1 MRAVET
7 NQSLTEGAY
16 ESLRAD
22 LLACRFA
29 PGEKLNINDLS
40 QQLKVSLG
48 AVREALSR
56 LTAEELV
63 VLEAHR
69 GFRAAPVS
77 VAELHDLTSTRSE
90 LESLCLARAIAKG
103 DVEWEAGIVAAFH
116 RLSRTPERMPGPEA
130 RIAEDWARAHK
141 AFHKALVA
149 ACDSPWRLRLRDYLF
164 DQTERYRRLSVPPSG
179 DRRDLEAEH
188 RALMEA
194 TLARDTN
201 RAIDLLQAHFAV
213 TATLVA
219 SLGGVA
225 LGELETEAVSPVTAV
240 ARPRR
245 RRASG

>member
-7 NQSLTEGAY
+7 NQSLTETAY
-16 ESLRAD
+16 ETLRAD
-22 LLACRFA
+22 LLACRLS

-40 QQLKVSLG
+40 QRLRVSLG

-63 VLEAHR
+63 ILEPHR

-77 VAELHDLTSTRSE
+77 VAELHDLTSTRIE
-90 LESLCLARAIAKG
+90 LESLCLARAIRRG
-103 DVEWEAGIVAAFH
+103 DVEWETGIVAAFH
-116 RLSRTPERMPGPEA
+116 RLSQTPERQPGPEA
-130 RIAEDWARAHK
+130 RISEDWVRAHK

-188 RALMEA
+188 RALMDA
-194 TLARDTN
+194 ILARDTVL
-201 RAIDLLQAHFAV
+201 AIDLIEKHFAV

-219 SLGGVA
+219 SLGSA
-225 LGELETEAVSPVTAV
+225 ERGELDPETTPLAPARARSRRTAS
-240 ARPRR
+240 A
-245 RRASG
+245 

>member
-56 LTAEELV
+56 LTAEELG

-77 VAELHDLTSTRSE
+77 VAELHDLTSTRIE

-130 RIAEDWARAHK
+130 RIAEDWARAGVG
-141 AFHKALVA
+141 AVWVGGWMRGARARARAPNQQRSEGGGDDAYARARA
-149 ACDSPWRLRLRDYLF
+149 AP
-164 DQTERYRRLSVPPSG
+164 
-179 DRRDLEAEH
+179 
-188 RALMEA
+188 
-194 TLARDTN
+194 
-201 RAIDLLQAHFAV
+201 
-213 TATLVA
+213 
-219 SLGGVA
+219 
-225 LGELETEAVSPVTAV
+225 
-240 ARPRR
+240 
-245 RRASG
+245 RASVSYCVCACVCMSRDGYR